1 MELVVY
7 FFAVMAVGTVLFLLL
22 CVTYFAL
29 TARPAALA
37 LKLSYKLAFGALAG
51 LLLLGFGAIL
61 LPAIWINAAIE
72 PLPNYSRWRDIAA
85 AFVIS
90 TIGAVATYL
99 AVFWFAWGILD

>member
-1 MELVVY
+1 MY

-22 CVTYFAL
+22 CAAYFGF
-29 TARPAALA
+29 TARPVAVA

-61 LPAIWINAAIE
+61 VPAIWFNAAIE
-72 PLPNYSRWRDIAA
+72 PLPNYSKWRDIAA

-90 TIGAVATYL
+90 TIGAVATYF
-99 AVFWFAWGILD
+99 AVFWLAWGILD